1 METTDYYENEV
12 KFKHP
17 EIQEEWVERVVANP
31 HHTEIQP
38 DGRIRYY
45 GFILEADKWLRVIV
59 EGGQVHN
66 RFFDHHQLKQ
76 WGRP

>member
-1 METTDYYENEV
+1 MDVADYYERAKQN
-12 KFKHP
+12 HP
-17 EIQEEWVERVVANP
+17 EVLEEWVNVVLENP

-45 GFILEADKWLRVIV
+45 GYIEEAAKWLRVVIDDG
-59 EGGQVHN
+59 ELLN
-66 RFFDHHQLKQ
+66 RFFDRGTLRK

>member
-1 METTDYYENEV
+1 MSVAEYYERAKRN
-12 KFKHP
+12 HP
-17 EIQEEWVERVVANP
+17 KVSEEWIDRVVENP

-45 GFILEADKWLRVIV
+45 GYIEEASKWLRVIV
-59 EGGQVHN
+59 EDDEVLN
-66 RFFDHHQLKQ
+66 RFFDRGALRR